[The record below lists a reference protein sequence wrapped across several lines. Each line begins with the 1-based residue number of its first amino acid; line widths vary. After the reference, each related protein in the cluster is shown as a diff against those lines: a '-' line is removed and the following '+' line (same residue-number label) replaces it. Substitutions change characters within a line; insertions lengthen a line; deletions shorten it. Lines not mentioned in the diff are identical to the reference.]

1 MDMCCKPELVR
12 FELRKAKMKKAR
24 EKLQLRLNQQEY
36 DAVSQLRSV
45 PSLRPGDNSSFYEHF
60 ILSGI
65 RVERVEPGSVSC
77 SFKVPSRL
85 ADRTG
90 KLANGA
96 IANLVDEVGGAVVY
110 EEGLPMNVSVD
121 MSISFLSIARVG
133 DELEITSR
141 LLGRKGGYSGTIVL
155 LKNKATGELIAEG
168 RHSLFGRHNSK
179 M

>member
-1 MDMCCKPELVR
+1 MAKVR
-12 FELRKAKMKKAR
+12 EMV
-24 EKLQLRLNQQEY
+24 QPRLNEQES
-36 DAVSQLRSV
+36 DAISRLNTV
-45 PSLRPGDNSSFYEHF
+45 PSLRPGDDSTFYEHF
-60 ILSGI
+60 ILTGI
-65 RVERVEPGSVSC
+65 RVDQVKPGSITC

-85 ADRTG
+85 ADKSG
-90 KLANGA
+90 KLATGA
-96 IANLVDEVGGAVVY
+96 IANLVDEVGGAVIH
-110 EEGLPMNVSVD
+110 EEGLPFNVSVD
-121 MSISFLSIARVG
+121 MSISFLSTARVG